1 MSNTRWKFNGE
12 LHNEFQINSSVSTG
26 NMDEMFLK
34 AKAKCDKK
42 WDL

>member
-1 MSNTRWKFNGE
+1 MSNTRCQLNGE
-12 LHNEFQINSSVSTG
+12 LYNEFQINFSVSTG

-34 AKAKCDKK
+34 AQAECDKQ